1 MILHSVVWKE
11 ARRALHFFILGHNRK
26 MQEYNKQ
33 NYLEHVYKLWERFAW
48 QAVDNN
54 YTHLWNFNWNL
65 LLQIVSGRPR
75 QAMHV
80 LLHLIGAAVEFAGHL
95 RGLRRSIDVVGK
107 VRMLCG
113 MLSFKGQPAVL
124 PNSGRAIR

>member
-1 MILHSVVWKE
+1 
-11 ARRALHFFILGHNRK
+11 
-26 MQEYNKQ
+26 MQI
-33 NYLEHVYKLWERFAW
+33 A
-48 QAVDNN
+48 
-54 YTHLWNFNWNL
+54 
-65 LLQIVSGRPR
+65 SGRLR
-75 QAMHV
+75 QATYV